1 MSNEHKNKTMS
12 FRPDEWE
19 RILIEERAAL
29 SGMLKKDFITRSC
42 IYSNICVVGSKENIK
57 KIVDAVYEMKYTMVE
72 ISGSIATGDFPLSED
87 VFTEM
92 VMRYCAACNMIVEI
106 LDGAAYL
113 FDKESPVK
121 SSVLERKEHL
131 HQLLSSLESPNE
143 DGDSEQV
150 GDKKGTKI

>member
-1 MSNEHKNKTMS
+1 MSNEHKNRTMS

-19 RILIEERAAL
+19 RIFIEERAAL

-57 KIVDAVYEMKYTMVE
+57 KIVDAVYEMKCIMME
-72 ISGSIATGDFPLSED
+72 ISGSIVTGDFPLSED

-92 VMRYCAACNMIVEI
+92 VMRYYAACNMIVEI

-113 FDKESPVK
+113 FDKEPTAK
-121 SSVLERKEHL
+121 SSVLQRREQLK
-131 HQLLSSLESPNE
+131 QLLSSLESPNE
-143 DGDSEQV
+143 DGDSERV
-150 GDKKGTKI
+150 GDKNLKTV